1 MKKWIFICLGIIA
14 AVAATFAIVKLCS
27 NGDASDEQVPQRNI
41 SDNLVVAYINIDQL
55 ATKGAFDQ
63 HIDASN
69 RKMFATV
76 MSSAIAER
84 SHGDH
89 ASNIITD
96 LSTAG
101 LDIKEPAY
109 AYFDEMEN
117 LVVAAKVKDVAN
129 VDKTFALL
137 SFILEQ
143 DGGEPLAIEHD
154 GANRII
160 RLDNDVITAYNEKHI
175 VVATNSSQEVSK
187 EVVIDAL
194 RRPINDLSIFGDS
207 DIALY
212 ANYYRGMTLLREV
225 LENTKAEYEL
235 MAAEDPYYDDSI
247 VEIDEILAMMDK
259 YAAYVKEDAN
269 ALISLTFDP
278 GRVTLNATVNGIETS
293 EFEDIAKRTN
303 NKHLEYIS
311 EDAAII
317 ANIGMNGKRYA
328 EIIDLI
334 LSSTYFTESEYNTF
348 EVNMIAG
355 IACDAIESIDGDLTL
370 AVEDIEGKYD
380 SYYDSFYD
388 EYHANASLQ
397 SVSASA
403 IIDVRDD
410 YIISNLGQ
418 FIGGFLHR
426 QDSRHYYGSF
436 SGLDI
441 SIGQDDNVFHAGINT
456 TYTLKHD
463 SAADAEWFPYVENS
477 LSYVVVD
484 IDNLMDYSYIKAA
497 NKMLMN
503 DMDSVTRDVYA
514 QYIELCDYAYISQ
527 PNLTE
532 MEVVITLKDD
542 ETNALKQI
550 VDVIMPVLMSE
561 IITNM

>member
-1 MKKWIFICLGIIA
+1 MKKWTFISLGIIA
-14 AVAATFAIVKLCS
+14 AVVATFAIVKLCS
-27 NGDASDEQVPQRNI
+27 NGDASDEQVSQRNI
-41 SDNLVVAYINIDQL
+41 SDNLVVAYVNIDQL
-55 ATKGAFDQ
+55 AAKGAFDQ
-63 HIDASN
+63 QIDASN

-89 ASNIITD
+89 ASSIITD

-101 LDIKEPAY
+101 LDLKEPAY
-109 AYFDEMEN
+109 AYYDEMEN
-117 LVVAAKVKDVAN
+117 LVVAAKVKDAAN

-247 VEIDEILAMMDK
+247 VEIDEILAMIDK

-278 GRVTLNATVNGIETS
+278 GRVTLNAKVNGIETS

-334 LSSTYFTESEYNTF
+334 LSSKSFTESEYNTF

-370 AVEDIEGKYD
+370 AVENIEGKYD

-436 SGLDI
+436 SGFDI

-561 IITNM
+561 IMINM

>member
-1 MKKWIFICLGIIA
+1 
-14 AVAATFAIVKLCS
+14 
-27 NGDASDEQVPQRNI
+27 
-41 SDNLVVAYINIDQL
+41 
-55 ATKGAFDQ
+55 
-63 HIDASN
+63 
-69 RKMFATV
+69 
-76 MSSAIAER
+76 
-84 SHGDH
+84 
-89 ASNIITD
+89 
-96 LSTAG
+96 
-101 LDIKEPAY
+101 
-109 AYFDEMEN
+109 
-117 LVVAAKVKDVAN
+117 
-129 VDKTFALL
+129 
-137 SFILEQ
+137 
-143 DGGEPLAIEHD
+143 
-154 GANRII
+154 
-160 RLDNDVITAYNEKHI
+160 
-175 VVATNSSQEVSK
+175 
-187 EVVIDAL
+187 
-194 RRPINDLSIFGDS
+194 
-207 DIALY
+207 
-212 ANYYRGMTLLREV
+212 
-225 LENTKAEYEL
+225 
-235 MAAEDPYYDDSI
+235 
-247 VEIDEILAMMDK
+247 
-259 YAAYVKEDAN
+259 
-269 ALISLTFDP
+269 
-278 GRVTLNATVNGIETS
+278 
-293 EFEDIAKRTN
+293 
-303 NKHLEYIS
+303 
-311 EDAAII
+311 
-317 ANIGMNGKRYA
+317 
-328 EIIDLI
+328 
-334 LSSTYFTESEYNTF
+334 
-348 EVNMIAG
+348 MIAG

-426 QDSRHYYGSF
+426 QDNRHYSGSF

-542 ETNALKQI
+542 DTNALKQI
-550 VDVIMPVLMSE
+550 VDVIMPVLMNE
-561 IITNM
+561 IMTNM